1 MSHELTYNGITSK
14 HEFAFAGPRSAIWH
28 GLGQELTAGASIDTW
43 LSEAGMDWDIKASD
57 LTYTDP
63 DTGVLCYDSK
73 QVLYRSDSKKPLAIV
88 GSGYKVVQPKE
99 VMEFFSSLVTD
110 AGMTLSAGGTLYGG
124 RKFWATADTGQSI
137 LLNNR
142 KDLMN
147 GYVLL
152 ATSCDGTMATTAMFT
167 ATRTICNNTLNIA
180 LGSTSNGKTR
190 VTSSHR
196 SVFKP
201 NDIKGKLGLFESSWD
216 KFAKTM
222 EAMTKIKL
230 TAKDAY
236 SCIMQ
241 IVCDDAGD
249 PTATELK
256 IVNTIEDL
264 YKGGG
269 MGADLAG
276 KTAYGLLN
284 AVTEFY
290 DYNVGRV
297 PSNKLNSSFWGQAS
311 KSKTAALEFLTNRY
325 EIIV

>member
-1 MSHELTYNGITSK
+1 MAHEITFTNGVA
-14 HEFAFAGPRSAIWH
+14 EMAFVGNRSDIWH
-28 GLGQELTAGASIDTW
+28 GLGQELTPDSPISVW
-43 LSEAGMDWDIKASD
+43 QKEAGMDWDIKSSD

-99 VMEFFSSLVTD
+99 VLDFFQSLVSD
-110 AGMTLSAGGTLYGG
+110 AGMSLSTAGTLYGG
-124 RKFWATADTGQSI
+124 RKFWALADTKQSV
-137 LLNNR
+137 LLNDR
-142 KDLMN
+142 RDLMN
-147 GYVLL
+147 GYILL
-152 ATSCDGTMATTAMFT
+152 ATSCDGTMATTAQFT
-167 ATRTICNNTLNIA
+167 SCRVVCNNTLNIA
-180 LGSTSNGKTR
+180 LNSSSAKTK

-201 NDIKGKLGLFESSWD
+201 NDIKGKLGVFESSWD

-222 EAMTKIKL
+222 EAMTKVKL
-230 TAKDAY
+230 TSKDAY

-241 IVCDDAGD
+241 LVCDEPAD

-256 IVNTIEDL
+256 IVNSIEDL

-269 MGADLAG
+269 MGSDIAG
-276 KTAYGLLN
+276 RTAYGLLN

-297 PSNKLNSSFWGQAS
+297 SSNKLNSSFWGQAS

-325 EIIV
+325 ALV

>member
-1 MSHELTYNGITSK
+1 MSHELTARENGTY
-14 HEFAFAGPRSAIWH
+14 EFAFAGSRSEIWH
-28 GLGQELTAGASIDTW
+28 GLGQELTAGAGLDVW
-43 LSEAGMDWDIKASD
+43 RKEAGMDWNINTSD
-57 LTYTDP
+57 LTFTD
-63 DTGVLCYDSK
+63 DGTVHNYDSK
-73 QVLYRSDSKKPLAIV
+73 RVLYRSDSKKPLAIV
-88 GSGYKVVQPKE
+88 GSGYKVVQPNE
-99 VMEFFSSLVTD
+99 VMEFFRSLVED
-110 AGMTLSAGGTLYGG
+110 AGMTLSAAGTIYGG
-124 RKFWATADTGQSI
+124 RKFWATADTGNSV

-147 GYVLL
+147 GYILL
-152 ATSCDGTMATTAMFT
+152 ATSCDGTMATTATFT
-167 ATRTICNNTLNIA
+167 SCRTVCNNTLNIA
-180 LGSTSNGKTR
+180 LSGASDSKTR

-230 TAKDAY
+230 TPKDAY

-241 IVCDDAGD
+241 IVCDDASD

-256 IVNTIEDL
+256 IVNTVEDL

-325 EIIV
+325 DITV

>member
-1 MSHELTYNGITSK
+1 MSHELTYNTATDK

-28 GLGQELTAGASIDTW
+28 SLGQELTAGAGLDVW
-43 LSEAGMDWDIKASD
+43 RKEAGMDWNINTSD
-57 LTYTDP
+57 LTFTDP
-63 DTGVLCYDSK
+63 DSGVLNYDSK
-73 QVLYRSDSKKPLAIV
+73 RVLYRSDSKKPLAIV
-88 GSGYKVVQPKE
+88 GSGYKVVQPNE
-99 VMEFFSSLVTD
+99 VMEFFRSLVED
-110 AGMTLSAGGTLYGG
+110 AGMTLSAAGTIYGG
-124 RKFWATADTGQSI
+124 RKFWATADTGNSV

-147 GYVLL
+147 GYILL
-152 ATSCDGTMATTAMFT
+152 ATSCDGTMATTATFT
-167 ATRTICNNTLNIA
+167 SVRTVCNNTLNIA
-180 LGSTSNGKTR
+180 LNSSSAKTR

-311 KSKTAALEFLTNRY
+311 KSKTAALEFLTARY
-325 EIIV
+325 EIAV